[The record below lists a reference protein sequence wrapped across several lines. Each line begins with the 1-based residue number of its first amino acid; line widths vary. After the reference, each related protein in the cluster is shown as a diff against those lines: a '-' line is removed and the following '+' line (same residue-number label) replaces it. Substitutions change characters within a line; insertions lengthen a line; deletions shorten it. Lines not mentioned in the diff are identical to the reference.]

1 MADAVQIRI
10 IKKKE
15 VIMPAANKMGP
26 EGRGP
31 LTGRRMGLCVGNNV
45 SGSSFKGGFGRGFRR
60 GFSGAFRRGFGN
72 FNAQNFQAPSDKEA
86 ITNEMNVLKEQ
97 LSFLEQQLAETQN
110 KD

>member
-1 MADAVQIRI
+1 MAGAVQILI

-31 LTGRRMGLCVGNNV
+31 LTGRRMGLCVANKV
-45 SGSSFKGGFGRGFRR
+45 SGSSFSGGFGRGFRR
-60 GFSGAFRRGFGN
+60 GFGN
-72 FNAQNFQAPSDKEA
+72 FNSSNFQNLSDKEA

-97 LSFLEQQLAETQN
+97 LSFLEQKLAETQK